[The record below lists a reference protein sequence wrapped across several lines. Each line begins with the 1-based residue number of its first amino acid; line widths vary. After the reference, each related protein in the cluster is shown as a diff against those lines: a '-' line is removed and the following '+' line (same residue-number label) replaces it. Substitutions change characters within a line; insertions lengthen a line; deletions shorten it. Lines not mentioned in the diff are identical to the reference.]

1 MTAPVTLQFT
11 KGQGTGNDF
20 VLYFDESGE
29 KELTTAAIAKLC
41 DRRFGIGAD
50 GVIRVV
56 KTANLEAG
64 AAIAASE
71 PEAVW
76 FMDYYNS
83 DGSIAE
89 MCGNGVRVFARYLTE
104 KGLVSLSQ
112 GETLSVATRAGVKD
126 LQQNMA
132 GFAVDMGRWKL
143 ESGDV
148 LVQANNLAVAR
159 PGQGINVGNPHV
171 VVALADQA
179 ELDSLDLHSAPA
191 LDPIPT
197 AGANVEFVVPHEPM
211 VSNGVG
217 SINMRVF
224 ERGSGETLSCGT
236 GVVAAAL
243 ATRHW
248 AGPGAPNHWQVTVP
262 GGTLGVRMFAT
273 EEGEHV
279 GLSGA
284 SELVY
289 DGEIQLTASDFTA

>member
-1 MTAPVTLQFT
+1 MTSTTIQFT
-11 KGQGTGNDF
+11 KGHGTGNDF
-20 VLYFDESGE
+20 VLYFDPEGQRA
-29 KELTTAAIAKLC
+29 LTTSAIAAIC
-41 DRRFGIGAD
+41 DRHFGIGAD

-56 KTANLEAG
+56 KSANLEAG
-64 AAIAASE
+64 QSLLADA
-71 PEAVW
+71 PEAEW

-104 KGLVSLSQ
+104 KGIVKLDQ
-112 GETLSVATRAGVKD
+112 GQTLTVGTRAGVRD

-132 GFAVDMGRWKL
+132 GFAVDMGRWRL
-143 ESGDV
+143 ENEET
-148 LVQANNLAVAR
+148 LVHASHLAVAR
-159 PGQGINVGNPHV
+159 PGLGINVGNPHV
-171 VVALADQA
+171 VVALADRD
-179 ELDSLDLHSAPA
+179 ELAALDLSKAPVLEPA
-191 LDPIPT
+191 PP

-211 VSNGVG
+211 ISGGVG
-217 SINMRVF
+217 SIDMRVF

-236 GVVAAAL
+236 GIVAAAL

-284 SELVY
+284 AELVFE
-289 DGEIQLTASDFTA
+289 GSLELNPEDFIA

>member
-1 MTAPVTLQFT
+1 MTASVTFQFT

-104 KGLVSLSQ
+104 KGLVTLNQ
-112 GETLSVATRAGVKD
+112 GETLSVGTRAGVKD

-143 ESGDV
+143 ESPDV
-148 LVQANNLAVAR
+148 LVHANNLSVAR

-179 ELDSLDLHSAPA
+179 ELDNLDLHSAPA
-191 LDPIPT
+191 LEPVPA

-211 VSNGVG
+211 VTNGVG

-248 AGPGAPNHWQVTVP
+248 AGAGAPNHWQVTVP

-284 SELVY
+284 AELVY
-289 DGEIQLTASDFTA
+289 DGQIELSPADFAS

>member
-1 MTAPVTLQFT
+1 MTASVTFQFT

-64 AAIAASE
+64 ATIAASE
-71 PEAVW
+71 PEAIW

-104 KGLVSLSQ
+104 KGLVTLGH
-112 GETLSVATRAGVKD
+112 GETLSVGTRAGVKD

-143 ESGDV
+143 ESPDV
-148 LVQANNLAVAR
+148 LVHANNLSVAR

-179 ELDSLDLHSAPA
+179 ELDNLDLHSAPA
-191 LDPIPT
+191 LEPVPA

-211 VSNGVG
+211 VTNGVG

-248 AGPGAPNHWQVTVP
+248 AGAGAPNHWQVTVP

-284 SELVY
+284 AELVY
-289 DGEIQLTASDFTA
+289 DGQIQLNSFDFAS

>member
-1 MTAPVTLQFT
+1 MASTTLAFT

-20 VLYFDESGE
+20 VLFLDEHGQR
-29 KELTTAAIAKLC
+29 ELTTAAIAKIC

-56 KTANLEAG
+56 KSANLAAGQAVVAEA
-64 AAIAASE
+64 
-71 PEAVW
+71 PEAEW

-89 MCGNGVRVFARYLTE
+89 MCGNGVRVFARYLLE
-104 KGLVSLSQ
+104 KGLVELPQ
-112 GETLSVATRAGVKD
+112 GQTLSVGTRAGVRD
-126 LQQNMA
+126 LQQNLA
-132 GFAVDMGRWKL
+132 GFAVDMGRWRL
-143 ESGDV
+143 ESDDV
-148 LVQANNLAVAR
+148 LVEAANLSVAR

-171 VVALADQA
+171 VVALADKAQLA
-179 ELDSLDLHSAPA
+179 DLDLTKAPT
-191 LDPIPT
+191 LTPNPP
-197 AGANVEFVVPHEPM
+197 AGANVEFVVPHDPM
-211 VSNGVG
+211 VVGGVG
-217 SINMRVF
+217 SIDMRVF

-236 GVVAAAL
+236 GIVAAAL

-248 AGPGAPNHWQVTVP
+248 AGPGAPNQWQVTVP

-284 SELVY
+284 AELVY
-289 DGEIQLTASDFTA
+289 DGEIALESSDFVS